1 MSILSWNCWGLE
13 NHWTINAL
21 KKLVK
26 AEVPKLVFLME
37 TKSNREWIVPSVGSS
52 GGLALF
58 WKDDINVH
66 VQKYFMS
73 HIDAF
78 IDGGEGVG
86 WWRLTVFMEI

>member
-1 MSILSWNCWGLE
+1 MVNVRDKYGFKNGL
-13 NHWTINAL
+13 
-21 KKLVK
+21 
-26 AEVPKLVFLME
+26 
-37 TKSNREWIVPSVGSS
+37 IVPSVGSS

-78 IDGGEGVG
+78 IDGGEGVE